1 MQPKRRLPLLLLLC
15 LAAFLIF
22 RQILVYNDFCTDQ
35 RRWLQDQEFFEAA
48 MRSVYEHYPPQ
59 RFRIPGFFSKK
70 IVNHVEY
77 QSYEDFVQ
85 KNPNCCEMS
94 PTGWKGI
101 SIGIFRRLTG
111 YSVGFVKVEF
121 RADADGL
128 TAEDRAWILENRGP
142 SGFKSEQF
150 RNLSSKNL
158 AFVPMTNCGK
168 IWRGY

>member
-1 MQPKRRLPLLLLLC
+1 MKNSRKLLLLL
-15 LAAFLIF
+15 LLSLFAIF
-22 RQILVYNDFCTDQ
+22 IGRQTLVYSGFCAAQ
-35 RRWLQDQEFFEAA
+35 GRWLQDQEFFEAA

-77 QSYEDFVQ
+77 QSYEDFVR

-128 TAEDRAWILENRGP
+128 TAKDRAWILENRGP

-158 AFVPMTNCGK
+158 VFVPMTNCGK